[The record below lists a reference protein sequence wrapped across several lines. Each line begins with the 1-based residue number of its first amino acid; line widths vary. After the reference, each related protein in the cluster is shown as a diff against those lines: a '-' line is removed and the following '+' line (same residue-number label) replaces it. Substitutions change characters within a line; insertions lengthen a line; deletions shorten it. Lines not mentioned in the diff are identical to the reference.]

1 MAATP
6 QAGGPPEYDD
16 SVVQI
21 LASKILID
29 WLRNRQQLLVP
40 LTLDLRKLEP
50 REVEMLLQAMVV
62 AAQAD
67 GALDDGD
74 RARLAA
80 ALRLTNATEDQQ
92 AALGDLVGRARSLHD
107 ILADLPDV
115 QAGALIYAASLLA
128 VDRRKRVNRYYLR
141 YLAARLGLPRDVV
154 RDLEQRF
161 TSSG

>member
-1 MAATP
+1 MEATA
-6 QAGGPPEYDD
+6 QAGGPPSFDE